1 MVILLNHGF
10 AIGADVFAAAMDEY
24 NETFFWQTQLNYP
37 FANCLSLDIKKW
49 SKMLWH
55 QIK

>member
-1 MVILLNHGF
+1 MTTLDKKEIPQEISIFPLANAVFFPNTILPLN
-10 AIGADVFAAAMDEY
+10 I
-24 NETFFWQTQLNYP
+24 
-37 FANCLSLDIKKW
+37 LSLDIKKW